1 MNVIQKK
8 DIDYIRNELLENQYK
23 GIIFFISDEN
33 YSKYAKPLVSSL
45 NLFAENWLGIYIHIG
60 KFKFN
65 FPHKGKLIEI
75 DIDVSSQEN
84 NGTELRTYCANIRA
98 PVLYQLTTQLNLRKI
113 VYTDIDNILIRDL
126 NKLFKEENF
135 YIRKVN
141 LNLVDKLL
149 NSSPKIMNYKSGVII
164 LKSEKDK
171 FLKDNKMIIYFV
183 TIYLKF
189 CIQDFDKWFA
199 DQIALTKTFEN
210 LPALAENSCFDKKV
224 CDWDLSPFSFF
235 WAAKGYIKNTI
246 LWKIIS
252 KKVIFFSILKNYFNI
267 SNNKLLIDLT
277 LFLDSGFNFLI
288 YPFIVFRYK
297 YYDYIF
303 RLIRYILKRIY
314 N

>member
-1 MNVIQKK
+1 MPTYNDLDNIT
-8 DIDYIRNELLENQYK
+8 I
-23 GIIFFISDEN
+23 GDEN
-33 YSKYAKPLVSSL
+33 GLDGAICNVTYYKHSL
-45 NLFAENWLGIYIHIG
+45 
-60 KFKFN
+60 
-65 FPHKGKLIEI
+65 
-75 DIDVSSQEN
+75 
-84 NGTELRTYCANIRA
+84 T
-98 PVLYQLTTQLNLRKI
+98 
-113 VYTDIDNILIRDL
+113 
-126 NKLFKEENF
+126 
-135 YIRKVN
+135 
-141 LNLVDKLL
+141 
-149 NSSPKIMNYKSGVII
+149 
-164 LKSEKDK
+164 
-171 FLKDNKMIIYFV
+171 
-183 TIYLKF
+183 
-189 CIQDFDKWFA
+189 A